1 MIAIDEWGD
10 GVKQALLNYVEG
22 LLCLA
27 VDVLDIFPSNRWFC
41 LCSSELGFDNAQ
53 RSFERS
59 RLGDAGG
66 ICLRTH
72 WMTVGEWK
80 PVSRSAPRRN
90 FANVPLPNVRHG
102 QIRCGSAMPC
112 VYFPAW
118 LVGQNL
124 EFCLKGALRQLVER
138 ERRVP
143 ERVARLLGS
152 PDSSNAFEQTMTSL
166 FHRVK
171 LAAAPYHQTTSPVM
185 SDAGISDLQELRPF
199 RRVLCRGSAASGCPT
214 RQLGPG
220 VRHVQLDLLG
230 ICHGDG
236 LYSCNR
242 SVTPACAELC
252 GEGSGSLPLEDFKR
266 YLDEVLSTNPFEGM
280 DEPWDV
286 PQVDLTLSRAFIFL
300 SQRQAL
306 YVALRT
312 LALKMQNPQSNQSG
326 LCLVRLMGGQP
337 SQQLSAE
344 NPHLDIESKAMT
356 WIQEHPIFET
366 EVPEA
371 KLKRSACP
379 VVPHAFQSA
388 LTDDN
393 FGISFKYPITATHSV
408 DDLQDF
414 CDSWWCVLAT
424 LPNVTFAQD
433 ENGQHIRLTFFDGKR
448 LEAQKNLNLEKC
460 KNQIDES

>member
-312 LALKMQNPQSNQSG
+312 LALKMQNPQSN
-326 LCLVRLMGGQP
+326 
-337 SQQLSAE
+337 LSAE

-379 VVPHAFQSA
+379 VVPHAFQI
-388 LTDDN
+388 LGCVQ
-393 FGISFKYPITATHSV
+393 FGQK
-408 DDLQDF
+408 QDF